1 MEQSYLLAAG
11 ERGRGEGLGLCTLAA
26 EILECQAIVVRLKIK
41 IPNKKTSKGLRRR
54 REEIFQSLKILVFIF
69 NYYDPL
75 PPPKKIVTK
84 GENLFIRR
92 TGSLCQEEKR
102 RTAQNLAHDLLL
114 FLRCRLLAGV
124 NKALSQT

>member
-69 NYYDPL
+69 NYYEPL
-75 PPPKKIVTK
+75 PPQKKDSNKRGKSIHQKNRQPVPRGK
-84 GENLFIRR
+84 
-92 TGSLCQEEKR
+92 EKNSPELGTR
-102 RTAQNLAHDLLL
+102 FA
-114 FLRCRLLAGV
+114 FV
-124 NKALSQT
+124 FEM